1 MISGLQ
7 EWLALAIVAAV
18 AGAVL
23 FRRLRARRR
32 KKPFAETRVPPDRI
46 RRRR

>member
-1 MISGLQ
+1 MGLQ
-7 EWLALAIVAAV
+7 EVLALAIVALI

-32 KKPFAETRVPPDRI
+32 KQAEGEASVKADRI